1 MFVDANHKTLLHIT
15 ERKRYVHISPL
26 GAEIINMLTVQP
38 ELNADDLTQQLIA
51 RYPTGQAQITDKLG
65 RFLAQLEQAGAFTV
79 SSASADAADEVA
91 PNQKPATRRFTTD
104 RIIRK
109 ISQRPMFR
117 VRLWSPNRPIA
128 RPLVE
133 CLHRVEGRT
142 IKGLV
147 AGWLVVMFTLAIYA
161 FTQLGFAPDQ
171 NLLALPVVLGV
182 IVLHLIGHELCHA
195 VTGSY
200 FGVKV
205 RELGVALLYYFIPV
219 GYADHTDNYHLNKSS
234 QRAYIA
240 LAGPAFDLTA
250 AALSG
255 LIACVSTGWVAA
267 TFHALFL
274 LQMTTFAY
282 DLNPLM
288 PSDGYHA
295 IEAGFG
301 ELNFRRRSF
310 TLLFKLLLRQRLE
323 DYLATLSQKQRVL
336 RVCYALFSLIYIALL
351 FGGVVSL
358 VFKLLSGANGGGVN
372 L

>member
-26 GAEIINMLTVQP
+26 GAEIIKLLTAQP
-38 ELNADDLTQQLIA
+38 DLNADDLTQQLIA

-65 RFLAQLEQAGAFTV
+65 RFLAQLEQVGAFT
-79 SSASADAADEVA
+79 SSPDSADEPAVT
-91 PNQKPATRRFTTD
+91 NSKLATRRLTTD
-104 RIIRK
+104 HLIRK

-117 VRLWSPNRPIA
+117 IRLWSPNRPIA

-133 CLHRVEGRT
+133 RLHRVEGRT
-142 IKGLV
+142 IKRV
-147 AGWLVVMFTLAIYA
+147 IAGWLVLMLALVIFA
-161 FTQLGFAPDQ
+161 FTQLGLVPNQ
-171 NLLALPVVLGV
+171 SLLAWPVVLGV

-234 QRAYIA
+234 QKAYIA
-240 LAGPAFDLTA
+240 LAGPAFDLSA

-255 LIACVSTGWVAA
+255 LIACASSGWVAA

-274 LQMTTFAY
+274 LQLTTFAY

-295 IEAGFG
+295 VEAGFG

-310 TLLFKLLLRQRLE
+310 TLLFKLILRQRLE
-323 DYLATLSQKQRVL
+323 DYLATLSQRQRVL
-336 RVCYALFSLIYIALL
+336 RVCYAVFSLIYIALL

-358 VFKLLSGANGGGVN
+358 VFKLLSGANGGGGVT